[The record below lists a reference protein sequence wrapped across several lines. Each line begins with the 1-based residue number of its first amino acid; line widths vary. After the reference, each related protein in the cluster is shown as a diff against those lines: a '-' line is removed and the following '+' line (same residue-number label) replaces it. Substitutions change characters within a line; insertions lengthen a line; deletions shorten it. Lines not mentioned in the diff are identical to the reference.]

1 MAILGKIQRSS
12 GVAIIVIGMA
22 LFAFLIMGL
31 LKNSSS
37 LFQPSR
43 DYVGKVNGVKIPTRD
58 FQEYRAN
65 LQKRYGPGYSSS
77 LIMRQAWDYFINQ
90 KLLEDEFKKTGISV
104 SDDRV
109 FDVLKN
115 DPNIRRY
122 FTTPQGVFDENQ
134 LIDYLEK
141 INESK
146 NINPKDYEAWIN
158 SIKSIKETEGQKIF
172 TYLVRG
178 ALNPTIKEG
187 EWAYRKET
195 DKVSFDFVTVPYSKI
210 PDSVVQVTEDDI
222 KNYVAAHPDQYKA
235 KESRN
240 ILYVKFENKPS
251 KTDYDAVKAKLQ
263 SLIED
268 QVVFNEKTN
277 KNDTIPG
284 FRNTADADAFVKK
297 YSDQYKPIR
306 WFTADEL
313 PKDIAD
319 TLQKL
324 PKGAVFGPYLR
335 KDKFFV
341 YKIVD
346 RKDGVPKTADAS
358 HILISFQGA
367 GIPGVTRSED
377 EARKLADS
385 LLQVVKKN
393 PSKFADL
400 VKQFTDDKA
409 SVPQGGTY
417 KDFSFGKMVEPFS
430 EFVFTHKKGD
440 IGIAK
445 TRFGYH
451 IIRVDKLSNDKT
463 TLIKLAELNKDV
475 EPSEST
481 IDSIYA
487 QVALFTQ
494 QAIKDGDLNKTA
506 KDKGKAVMPV
516 KKIFRYEANLPGL
529 GEQPELVR
537 WLYNKKTKVGD
548 VRRFETKDGYVVV
561 QYTGGTSEGPMPVA
575 EASVLVKPIL
585 LKQKKFAYIKDKLK
599 GASLDEIAKNS
610 GGQKGHVE
618 DVTLDAPMIPGM
630 GKEPVVVAVAFVTPV
645 GKISD
650 PIRGEYGAFVVSP
663 TKITPAP
670 ELDSYYPYVAQL
682 KRKESNNVLNR
693 ILTALKDKA
702 KIKDNRPNL
711 GY

>member
-12 GVAIIVIGMA
+12 GVAIIVVGLA

-37 LFQPSR
+37 LFRPAR
-43 DYVGKVNGVKIPTRD
+43 DYVGKVNGVKIPTKE

-65 LQKRYGPGYSSS
+65 LQKRYGANYSGS
-77 LIMRQAWDYFINQ
+77 LTMRQAWDYFVN
-90 KLLEDEFKKTGISV
+90 KELLQDEFKKTGVIV

-115 DPNIRRY
+115 DPNIRRM

-141 INESK
+141 INDSK
-146 NINPKDYEAWIN
+146 NINPRDYQAWQQFV
-158 SIKSIKETEGQKIF
+158 KGIKENEGRKIF

-178 ALNPTIKEG
+178 ALNPTVKEG

-195 DKVSFDFVTVPYSKI
+195 DKVSFDFVTVPYSQI

-222 KNYVAAHPDQYKA
+222 KNYVAAHPDKYKV
-235 KESRN
+235 KESRD
-240 ILYVKFENKPS
+240 LLFVKFENKPS
-251 KTDYDAVKAKLQ
+251 KSDYATVRAKIQ

-268 QVVFNEKTN
+268 KVVFNEKTN
-277 KNDTIPG
+277 KNDTVPG
-284 FRNTADADAFVKK
+284 FRHTTDADAFVKK
-297 YSDQYKPIR
+297 YSDNYRPVR

-319 TLQKL
+319 TLKKL
-324 PKGAVFGPYLR
+324 HKGDVFGPYLR

-346 RKDGVPKTADAS
+346 RKDNVPATADAS
-358 HILISFQGA
+358 HILISYKGT

-385 LLQVVKKN
+385 LLNVIKRN

-400 VKQFTDDKA
+400 VKKYTDDKA
-409 SVPQGGTY
+409 SVAQGGAY

-451 IIRVDKLSNDKT
+451 IIRVDKLSKEKT
-463 TLIKLAELNKDV
+463 SLFKLAELSKNV
-475 EPSEST
+475 EPSEAT
-481 IDSIYA
+481 TDSIYA
-487 QVALFTQ
+487 QVAVFTQ

-506 KDKGKAVMPV
+506 KAKGKSVMPI
-516 KKIFRYEANLPGL
+516 KKVYRYEANLPGL
-529 GEQPELVR
+529 GDQPELVR

-561 QYTGGTSEGPMPVA
+561 QYTGRTPEGPMPVS

-599 GASLDEIAKNS
+599 GHSLEEIAKNS
-610 GGQKGHVE
+610 KGQKGHVE

-630 GKEPVVVAVAFVTPV
+630 GKEPVVVAVAFVTPI

-670 ELDSYYPYVAQL
+670 KLDSYYPYVAQL
-682 KRKESNNVLNR
+682 QRKESNNVLNR

-702 KIKDNRPNL
+702 KIKDNRPAL